1 MVIGSRCGRRAAA
14 NVQGTGGKQEQGKSK
29 QSAAEEMCSHWYC
42 PCKKKALTSVQ
53 GPEVGVSLLSL

>member
-14 NVQGTGGKQEQGKSK
+14 DVQGTGGKQEQGKVS
-29 QSAAEEMCSHWYC
+29 SPLRRRCAVIGTVLV
-42 PCKKKALTSVQ
+42 KKKALTSVQ

>member
-14 NVQGTGGKQEQGKSK
+14 DVQGTGGKQEQGKSK

-42 PCKKKALTSVQ
+42 PCKKK
-53 GPEVGVSLLSL
+53 GPDIRSGP

>member
-14 NVQGTGGKQEQGKSK
+14 DVQGTGGKQEQGKSK
-29 QSAAEEMCSHWYC
+29 QSAAEDWYC